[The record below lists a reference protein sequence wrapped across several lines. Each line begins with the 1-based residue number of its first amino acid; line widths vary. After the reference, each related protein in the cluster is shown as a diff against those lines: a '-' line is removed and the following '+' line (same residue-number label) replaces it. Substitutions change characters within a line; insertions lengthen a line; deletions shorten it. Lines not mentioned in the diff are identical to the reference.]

1 MNEKLLHKY
10 LINSWVNKNYLSK
23 KSRIIK
29 IIVSIFYILFR
40 RFYFIYINIET
51 FKNLQYIFQLTCLFR
66 KQNTKEDTHH

>member
-1 MNEKLLHKY
+1 MNEKLLYKY
-10 LINSWVNKNYLSK
+10 LIYSWANKNYLSK

-29 IIVSIFYILFR
+29 IIVSIFCILFL

-66 KQNTKEDTHH
+66 KQNAKEDIHQ